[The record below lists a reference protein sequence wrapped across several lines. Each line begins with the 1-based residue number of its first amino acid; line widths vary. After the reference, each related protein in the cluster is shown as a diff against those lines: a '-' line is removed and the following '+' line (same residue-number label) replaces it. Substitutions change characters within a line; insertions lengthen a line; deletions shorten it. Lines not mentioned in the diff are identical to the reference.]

1 LVNIIK
7 QEADNKMTEFKKPG
21 QQREK
26 GRIIIKRRPRPEPVQ
41 EEINEIEPVEL
52 RAGERVDLVI
62 GEITPMGYKAIV
74 NSKYLGMLYK
84 NEIFQPLKLGQAIK
98 GYIKRIREDGKID
111 LCLQKQ
117 NTSDIDVLSEKIFK
131 LLKENGGK
139 LDISDRTPPEEIY
152 SMFGVSKKIYKNAI
166 GSLYKRRLIRIDDYS
181 IAIVNDRNQDAPK
194 RPAKRSMAEKPV
206 KRHRIV
212 ENKKGDRR

>member
-1 LVNIIK
+1 LANIIK
-7 QEADNKMTEFKKPG
+7 QETDNKMKEYEKSD

-26 GRIIIKRRPRPEPVQ
+26 GRIIKRSRPRPEPVQ
-41 EEINEIEPVEL
+41 EEIKEIEPVEL

-74 NSKYLGMLYK
+74 NSKHLGMLYK
-84 NEIFQPLKLGQAIK
+84 NEIFQPLKLGQVIK

-139 LDISDRTPPEEIY
+139 LDVSDRTPPEKIY
-152 SMFGVSKKIYKNAI
+152 SLFGVSKKIYKNAI
-166 GSLYKRRLIRIDDYS
+166 GSLYKRRLITIDDYS
-181 IAIVNDRNQDAPK
+181 ISLVTEKDQGAPK
-194 RPAKRSMAEKPV
+194 RPVKRSMAEKSV
-206 KRHRIV
+206 KRYRIV